1 MRQFVTIVDCWWR
14 VETSLDSSLIY
25 SIETQTTT
33 PKGILECLLKWKKR
47 YESFCIK
54 NPKQEQR
61 KLHFQKDSC
70 SITWHNGGNQRHV
83 INENDDD
90 DDDVDDDDV
99 YRYST
104 NVQPDERDAY

>member
-1 MRQFVTIVDCWWR
+1 M
-14 VETSLDSSLIY
+14 
-25 SIETQTTT
+25 
-33 PKGILECLLKWKKR
+33 
-47 YESFCIK
+47 
-54 NPKQEQR
+54 
-61 KLHFQKDSC
+61 
-70 SITWHNGGNQRHV
+70 GGNQRHV